1 MENLCRPIPEVVLAG
16 GVLLATGL
24 PPAAGAPALPL
35 PGNACGAS
43 GWQLVRQV
51 ELPQHTADGRRIGGF
66 SALRTTSGDDR
77 FWLLSDLPR
86 GTLTLWRGLRGP
98 GPIRLER
105 LVELGPGPGG
115 DPGEMDGEGLVI
127 TPGQAWVASEG
138 RRSQDRPALLL
149 RIDPQRGALL
159 QSVPLPGDWQPAP
172 GRGLA
177 SNGGPESLIALPLPD
192 GAPGLLMAAEM
203 PLLQDPPDRVRLLRW
218 HWPPGLDPRRAAPR
232 ADPQGSLALPDGGGW
247 GLTDLLPA
255 GPGRLLA
262 LMRRFTP
269 PSTWE
274 IRLELHGLPTPEAA
288 EPAPALASWDLI
300 AAGLV
305 PDNWEGLEV
314 GPPLPDGR
322 SSLVLVSDDNLSPL
336 QASRLA
342 MLTADRPGCRKR
354 P

>member
-1 MENLCRPIPEVVLAG
+1 MGSLCSPIPEVALAAT
-16 GVLLATGL
+16 LLLGL
-24 PPAAGAPALPL
+24 GFPSAAGASSLPM
-35 PGNACGAS
+35 PTNACGAG
-43 GWQLVRQV
+43 GWQVVRQV
-51 ELPQHTADGRRIGGF
+51 ELPQFTADQRRIGGF
-66 SALRTTSGDDR
+66 SALRYTLADDR
-77 FWLLSDLPR
+77 LWLLSDLPR
-86 GTLTLWRGLRGP
+86 GTISLWRGLSGP
-98 GPIRLER
+98 GALRLER

-115 DPGEMDGEGLVI
+115 SLGEMDGEGLVM
-127 TPGQAWVASEG
+127 GQRQAWVASEG
-138 RRSQDRPALLL
+138 RRSRQRPAQLL
-149 RIDPQRGALL
+149 RFDPERGSLL
-159 QSVPLPGDWQPAP
+159 QAVPLPPDWQPAP
-172 GRGLA
+172 GQGLA

-218 HWPPGLDPRRAAPR
+218 HWPPGQDPRRAAPR

-288 EPAPALASWDLI
+288 EPAKALASWDLI

-305 PDNWEGLEV
+305 PDNWEALAE